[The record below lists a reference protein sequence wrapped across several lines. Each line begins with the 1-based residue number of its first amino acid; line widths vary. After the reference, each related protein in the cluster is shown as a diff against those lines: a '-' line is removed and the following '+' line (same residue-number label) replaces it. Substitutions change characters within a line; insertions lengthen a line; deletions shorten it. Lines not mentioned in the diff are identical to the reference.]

1 MVCFMVTF
9 PVFSQTENGLPQEK
23 NTKKLDSLKEKLADF
38 NLAKWTHFSE
48 AKKIKYMSLKAEE
61 IVLMLGP
68 GFYYEDQNTIIEK
81 DVVIKK
87 GQSINDNILGEKVYK
102 VNFQKKSDE
111 NTDRRYAATIQF
123 LKRTGKAYRVSFGN
137 MMGLRLDSIS
147 PYDIYS
153 QGIVVKNTT
162 EGMQSTPE
170 SEAYFK
176 KTPGEHMEEARKK
189 NKGN

>member
-1 MVCFMVTF
+1 MVTF
-9 PVFSQTENGLPQEK
+9 SAFSQTENGLPQEK
-23 NTKKLDSLKEKLADF
+23 ITEKLDSLKEKLADF

-87 GQSINDNILGEKVYK
+87 GHSINDNILGEKVYK
-102 VNFQKKSDE
+102 VNFQKKSDK

-153 QGIVVKNTT
+153 QGIIVKNTT

-170 SEAYFK
+170 EDAYFK